1 MYVFPPFVSR
11 LVIACALVLLAAA
24 GRGEEPFRFETT
36 PGQLPKNTVPRHYTL
51 RLTPDLEKR
60 TIAGTARIDFEVR
73 TPVTEILLNA
83 LELEIDSAALVR
95 PDGTQTPL
103 THRLDPEKQ
112 TLALTLTSGLAA
124 GDYTVEIAYRGKIN
138 DQAQGVFIDKYPTAT
153 GDKFMIGTQ
162 MEATDARRV
171 FPGWDEPVF
180 RATYDLTLVLPEKFI
195 ASANMPALRET
206 TLPDGRKETVFA
218 RTPSMPTYLVAI
230 FAGEFDVLA
239 EEHDGIQLRILT
251 TEGKRESARYAME
264 VTKQVLDYFHTY
276 FGLRYP
282 LPKLDQIAVPNAF
295 SGFGAMEN
303 WGAISYMDTYIL
315 VDPAASSQTTR
326 EDVYKTIAHE
336 IAHQWFGNIVTM
348 AWWDNLWLNE
358 GFASWMEM
366 KATDALNPEWSV
378 WLRANAEKEAAMG
391 LDVRKSTHPIQT
403 KVETEG
409 QAFSAFDTISYLKGQ
424 AFIRMLEA
432 YLGETAFRDGI
443 RLYLKRHAYSN
454 TTTADLWAALS
465 EASGK
470 PVAQVAAEWTEQ
482 PGFPIVSLRAIGE
495 GAQRKLEATQTRF
508 TLGAPHTEIPTWK
521 IPLTSAPLEA
531 ISRTQVD
538 LITEP
543 KVTLPWPAGAKA
555 IKANVGDT
563 GFYRVYYDEPL
574 LAALQDAIATLPI
587 ADQLNLLSDTWALVR
602 AGRTTTPA
610 YLTLAG
616 KLNAS
621 QSEPVWTNILT
632 TLKSIDAYQQG
643 QPGRRAFQ
651 AWSVRT
657 LTPLLQRLGW
667 QPVPGES
674 PLTGTL
680 RADVIDVLGCFGDE
694 TVIAKANQL
703 FQGYAQNPESI
714 PGDLREPVLFI
725 VGRYANQTTYDQ
737 LHALAKRALTTE
749 EKRRLYRAMQ
759 AALDP
764 ALARQTLALSLGD
777 SMPVSERNHNVRRV
791 AILGEQ
797 AAVAWEF
804 AQANFDTLAKSLTS
818 FERYDYAPDIM
829 NAFYEAARADELEA
843 FMKANFPEEAAA
855 SGARVA
861 EAIRDRAAFRAREL
875 AALDAWVKTQAPV
888 PER

>member
-1 MYVFPPFVSR
+1 MILP
-11 LVIACALVLLAAA
+11 LAAV
-24 GRGEEPFRFETT
+24 RGEAPFRFETT
-36 PGQLPKNTVPRHYTL
+36 PGQLPKTTVPRHYTL
-51 RLTPDLEKR
+51 RIAPDLAQR
-60 TIAGTARIDFEVR
+60 TLTGTARIDFDVR
-73 TPVTEILLNA
+73 VPVTEIVLNA
-83 LELEIDSAALVR
+83 LELEIDSAALVG
-95 PDGTQTPL
+95 PDGARQPL
-103 THRLDPEKQ
+103 SHRLDPEKQ
-112 TLALTLTSGLAA
+112 TLLLAPATGLATGA
-124 GDYTVEIAYRGKIN
+124 YTVEIAYRGKIN
-138 DQAQGVFIDKYPTAT
+138 DQAQGLFFDKYPTPT
-153 GDKFMIGTQ
+153 GDKLMLGTQ
-162 MEATDARRV
+162 MEATDARRM
-171 FPGWDEPVF
+171 FPCWDEPVF
-180 RATYDLTLVLPEKFI
+180 RATYDLALVLPENFI
-195 ASANMPALRET
+195 VSANMPAIRET
-206 TLPDGRKETVFA
+206 ILPGGLKETVFA
-218 RTPSMPTYLVAI
+218 RTPSMPTYLVAL
-230 FAGEFDVLA
+230 FAGEFEVLA
-239 EEHDGIQLRILT
+239 DEHDGIQLRILT

-264 VTKQVLDYFHTY
+264 VTKRVLDYFHSY

-315 VDPAASSQTTR
+315 VDAAASSQTTR
-326 EDVYKTIAHE
+326 EEVYKTIAHE

-366 KATDALNPEWSV
+366 KVTDVLNPEWSV
-378 WLRANAEKEAAMG
+378 WLRANAEKETAMG
-391 LDVRKSTHPIQT
+391 LDVRKTTHPIQT

-409 QAFSAFDTISYLKGQ
+409 QAFSAFDSISYLKGQ

-482 PGFPIVSLRAIGE
+482 PGFPIVSLRATGDGE
-495 GAQRKLEATQTRF
+495 NRALEATQTRF
-508 TLGAPHTEIPTWK
+508 TLGAPHAEIATWK
-521 IPLTSAPLEA
+521 IPLTYAPLEDL
-531 ISRTQVD
+531 SRSRVD
-538 LITEP
+538 LITTP
-543 KVTLPWPAGAKA
+543 TATLPWPTGAKA

-574 LAALQDAIATLPI
+574 LVALQEAIGSLPT

-616 KLNAS
+616 RLKAS

-632 TLKSIDAYQQG
+632 TLKAIDAYQQD

-651 AWSVRT
+651 AWAVRT

-667 QPVPGES
+667 EAAPGES

-680 RADVIDVLGCFGDE
+680 RADVIDVLGRFGDE
-694 TVIAKANQL
+694 AVIAKANQL
-703 FQGYAQNPESI
+703 FQGYEQNPESI
-714 PGDLREPVLFI
+714 SGDLRDPVLFI
-725 VGRYANQTTYDQ
+725 VGRYANQATHDR
-737 LHALAKRALTTE
+737 LHALAKRAFTTE

-777 SMPVSERNHNVRRV
+777 SMPVSERNHNIRRV
-791 AILGEQ
+791 ATVGEQ
-797 AAVAWEF
+797 AALAWEF
-804 AQANFDTLAKSLTS
+804 AQANFDTLAKSLTA
-818 FERYDYAPDIM
+818 FERYDFAPDIM
-829 NAFYEAARADELEA
+829 NAFYEAPRADELEA
-843 FMKANFPEEAAA
+843 FMKAKFPAEAAVN
-855 SGARVA
+855 GARVA

-875 AALDAWVKTQAPV
+875 ATLDAWVRAQAPV

>member
-1 MYVFPPFVSR
+1 MHASDHLLR
-11 LVIACALVLLAAA
+11 RILLISTLVLGSVL
-24 GRGEEPFRFETT
+24 GRAEEPFRFETT
-36 PGQLPKNTVPRHYTL
+36 PGQLPKTAVPRHYTL
-51 RLTPDLEKR
+51 RITPDLPAR
-60 TIAGTARIDFEVR
+60 TIAGTARIDFTAR
-73 TPVTEILLNA
+73 SPLTEIVLNA
-83 LELEIDSAALVR
+83 LELEIDSAALLS
-95 PDGTQTPL
+95 PDGNRQPL
-103 THRLDPEKQ
+103 GHRLDPEKQ
-112 TLALTLTSGLAA
+112 ILVLTPARELPVGEHTL
-124 GDYTVEIAYRGKIN
+124 EIAYRGRIY
-138 DQAQGVFIDKYPTAT
+138 DQAQGFFIDKYLTPS

-162 MEATDARRV
+162 MEATDARRA

-195 ASANMPALRET
+195 VSTNMPAVRET
-206 TLPDGRKETVFA
+206 SLPGGLKETAFA
-218 RTPSMPTYLVAI
+218 RTPSMPTYLVAV

-264 VTKQVLDYFHTY
+264 VTKRVLDYLHDY

-315 VDPAASSQTTR
+315 VDAAASSQTTR

-366 KATDALNPEWSV
+366 KVTDALNPEWSV

-403 KVETEG
+403 KVESEG

-424 AFIRMLEA
+424 AFIRMLES
-432 YLGETAFRDGI
+432 YVGETAFRDGI

-470 PVAQVAAEWTEQ
+470 PVAPVAAEWTQQ
-482 PGFPIVSLRAIGE
+482 PGFPIVSLRASGE
-495 GAQRKLEATQTRF
+495 GAARLIEATQTRF
-508 TLGAPHTEIPTWK
+508 SLAEPHSEIPTWK
-521 IPLTSAPLEA
+521 IPLTYAPLER
-531 ISRTQVD
+531 IGQTQVQ
-538 LITEP
+538 LLTEP
-543 KVTLPWPAGAKA
+543 RATLPWPEGARA

-574 LAALQDAIATLPI
+574 RLALEEAIAALPT

-602 AGRTTTPA
+602 AGRSTTPD
-610 YLTLAG
+610 YLALAAR
-616 KLNAS
+616 LRDS
-621 QSEPVWTNILT
+621 PSEPIWTTILR
-632 TLKSIDAYQQG
+632 TLKALDTYQQG
-643 QPGRRAFQ
+643 QPGRRAYQ
-651 AWSVRT
+651 AWAVRT
-657 LTPLLQRLGW
+657 LTPLMNRLGW
-667 QPVPGES
+667 LPVPGES

-680 RADVIDVLGCFGDE
+680 RADVIDALGTFGDE
-694 TVIAKANQL
+694 AVIARANQL

-714 PGDLREPVLFI
+714 PGDLRGPVLFI
-725 VGRYANQTTYDQ
+725 VGRYANQATYDQ
-737 LHALAKRALTTE
+737 LHALARQALTTE
-749 EKRRLYRAMQ
+749 EKRRMYRAMQ

-764 ALARQTLALSLGD
+764 ALARQTLALALGD
-777 SMPVSERNHNVRRV
+777 AMPVSERNYNVRRV
-791 AILGEQ
+791 ALTGEH
-797 AAVAWEF
+797 ADLAWEF
-804 AQANFDTLAKSLTS
+804 AQANFDALAKSLTA

-829 NAFYEAARADELEA
+829 SGSSDAARADELEA
-843 FMKANFPEEAAA
+843 FMKARFPAEAAVN
-855 SGARVA
+855 GARVA

-875 AALDAWVKTQAPV
+875 PTLDAWVKTQAPM